1 MTSLINSM
9 RNKRGFTLVELLV
22 AIAILGIVTASF
34 LGLYYSGVLGISTAG
49 RRSSNINLT
58 QEELERAIQTGTAVD
73 NPLNISMPGGG
84 TIVVQGQIVEF
95 TNDNVTLRTF
105 VPKK

>member
-1 MTSLINSM
+1 VNGINKLL

-49 RRSSNINLT
+49 RRSSNINLS
-58 QEELERAIQTGTAVD
+58 QEELERAIQTGTVQ
-73 NPLNISMPGGG
+73 NESLSITLPGGG
-84 TIVVQGQIVEF
+84 TIEVEGQIVHF